1 MYLPPGHLA
10 YGEVQGEVDGV
21 KAYSNGHD
29 SHFEAERN
37 IDGRI
42 MTGFRWQCVEFSRRW
57 LLERKG
63 LLLPD
68 VAWAAHMFAMPTVD
82 CAETGNPV
90 PVVPIPNGTDVKPI
104 KDTLLIFPTT
114 EESPVGHVAVITGVF
129 DDHITIADQ
138 NQHFHKWEGNYSA
151 TMPLL
156 VEDGKYTIVNKYDT
170 VNPVGWMTFPSVP
183 NRDVGVPLNWHEKFV
198 VPTYPAMR
206 LERVTMKPETVAAN
220 WLDTTNAAEK
230 KFIETFGMDLSRSRL
245 NEVEANYYMGNFELM
260 LALIRAGSSLHKIFV
275 EVTAKVLESDELL
288 SKFDVPK
295 EFWPR
300 MRRTFDKQ
308 RVSLTGRFDFA
319 LDLENNLKSFE
330 YNADSASTL
339 LECGRI
345 QQKYLESIGVAS
357 QGRSS
362 GFRVER
368 MLRVAWKQTGVK
380 GTVHFLIDDDQEE
393 EYTALFVKET
403 AEHTG
408 LKGRLCVG
416 FEEFSFNDEG
426 RVVDGTGELVTCVW
440 KTWNWNTAMADY
452 KDAKA
457 SRGEGWKP
465 AKGDKVRL
473 CDLVLGDEEILVYE
487 PLWKLI
493 PANKAILPLVWD
505 HAPGHPNLLP
515 TSFELTEELKRTGY
529 VEKPISGRIGMNVTL
544 VDKSGEEIGRSEGR
558 FDEAVSIYQQLLHLP
573 KRDDYHAIFGGW
585 IIGGEAAGI
594 GIREDKTLITGEES
608 PFSALILVDDS
619 QFDKKE

>member
-1 MYLPPGHLA
+1 MYLPAGHLP
-10 YGEVQGEVDGV
+10 YGAVQGEVDGV

-68 VAWAAHMFAMPTVD
+68 IPTAALMFDMKHVD
-82 CAETGNPV
+82 CVESGDPV
-90 PVVPIPNGTDVKPI
+90 DIVSVPNGTTEKPI
-104 KDTLLIFPTT
+104 KDTLLIFPVSDV
-114 EESPVGHVAVITGVF
+114 SPYGHVAVITGVF

-151 TMPLL
+151 KMPLRI
-156 VEDGKYTIVNKYDT
+156 EDGKYTVVN
-170 VNPVGWMTFPSVP
+170 VHEAANPVGWMTFPSVQ
-183 NRDVGVPLNWHEKFV
+183 NRDVSIPLNWHEKFV
-198 VPTYPAMR
+198 LPVYPPMR
-206 LERVTMKPETVAAN
+206 LERVTMKPEEVAAN
-220 WLDTTNAAEK
+220 WLDVNNAAEK
-230 KFIETFGMDLSRSRL
+230 KFVETFGMDLSRSRL

-260 LALIRAGSSLHKIFV
+260 LSLIGAGSSLNKIFV
-275 EVTAKVLESDELL
+275 DVTAKVLASDELL
-288 SKFDVPK
+288 GLFDVPK
-295 EFWPR
+295 EFWGR
-300 MRRTFDKQ
+300 MRTSFEKQ
-308 RVSLTGRFDFA
+308 LNSLTGRFDFA
-319 LDLENNLKSFE
+319 LDTENNLKSFE

-345 QQKYLESIGVAS
+345 QQKYLESIGVANK
-357 QGRSS
+357 GRVS

-368 MLRVAWKQTGVK
+368 MLKTAWTHTGVK

-393 EYTALFVKET
+393 EYTALYMLET
-403 AEHTG
+403 AEATG
-408 LKGRLCVG
+408 LKGRLCKG
-416 FEEFSFNDEG
+416 FEEFRFNDDG
-426 RVVDGTGELVTCVW
+426 KVVDGVGEVVTTVW

-457 SRGEGWKP
+457 ARGEGWKP
-465 AKGDKVRL
+465 SKTDKVRL
-473 CDLVLGDEEILVYE
+473 CDLVLGDESILVYE

-505 HAPGHPNLLP
+505 HAPNHPNLLP
-515 TSFELTEELKRTGY
+515 TSFKLTEGLKKTGY
-529 VEKPISGRIGMNVTL
+529 VEKPISGRIGMNVTI
-544 VDKSGEEIGRSEGR
+544 VDAEGAELGRSEGR
-558 FDEAVSIYQQLLHLP
+558 FTEAVSIYQELLRLP

-608 PFSALILVDDS
+608 PFSAMILVDDD
-619 QFDKKE
+619 QFKKE